1 MHASMDFS
9 DGEICMFG
17 TSLDFSNGE
26 IQTGAFWVPQ
36 GPFGGPGLSEDSL
49 DVNGSAVAINCMV

>member
-1 MHASMDFS
+1 MHASRDFS

-36 GPFGGPGLSEDSL
+36 GPFGAPGLSL
-49 DVNGSAVAINCMV
+49 NVNGSAVAINCMV

>member
-1 MHASMDFS
+1 
-9 DGEICMFG
+9 MFG

-36 GPFGGPGLSEDSL
+36 GPFGAPGLSL
-49 DVNGSAVAINCMV
+49 NVNGSAVAINCMV